1 MKISELILS
10 ILSEK
15 SRLNKNALNIIDKF
29 DRLIKNI
36 IRMHSLMN
44 YELRN
49 RNYSTVLLR

>member
-1 MKISELILS
+1 MKISKLILS

-15 SRLNKNALNIIDKF
+15 SRLNKSALIIIDKF

-49 RNYSTVLLR
+49 RNYLTVLLR

>member
-1 MKISELILS
+1 MKISQLILS

-15 SRLNKNALNIIDKF
+15 SRSNKSALIIIGKF

-36 IRMHSLMN
+36 IRMPSLMN

-49 RNYSTVLLR
+49 RNYLTVLLR